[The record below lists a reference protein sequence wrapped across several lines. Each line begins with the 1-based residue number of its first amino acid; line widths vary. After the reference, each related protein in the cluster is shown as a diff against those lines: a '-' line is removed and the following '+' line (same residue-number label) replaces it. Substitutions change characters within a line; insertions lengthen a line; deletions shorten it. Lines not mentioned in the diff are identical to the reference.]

1 MEISALMLMLQY
13 CTSANQASISNVGL
27 QADCRGWRGG
37 GAFVL
42 QKCSL
47 ARQYYACGYPK
58 VAVVGLERAW
68 GSTKSSTYCSLPVT
82 VKNDI
87 LRLASL
93 IVPNWP
99 VLCIL
104 SQSPSSLCLLEFFAL
119 GFSAEA
125 VFFSPAELGFR
136 SSTVSD
142 QVNGSRLGLFDFGER
157 VIAVSDS
164 RHLWS

>member
-1 MEISALMLMLQY
+1 MLQY
-13 CTSANQASISNVGL
+13 CTSANKASTSNVGL

-68 GSTKSSTYCSLPVT
+68 GSTKSSTYCSLSVT

-93 IVPNWP
+93 IVPNWA

-104 SQSPSSLCLLEFFAL
+104 SQSPSTLCLLEFFAL
-119 GFSAEA
+119 GFSAEGIFLA
-125 VFFSPAELGFR
+125 GRARFSQFDCVRPSQRL
-136 SSTVSD
+136 T
-142 QVNGSRLGLFDFGER
+142 SRLIRFWGKGDCSTGQ
-157 VIAVSDS
+157 
-164 RHLWS
+164 